1 MCDRH
6 KDRVKKKFKS
16 QKSEVGLCIL
26 ASKTTTLNMRS
37 AMFLS
42 RRCAHAF
49 LNFYCKRNIYIYSH
63 FLIRN
68 ISPTLNSVS
77 SGMVIIKSEVKE
89 S

>member
-1 MCDRH
+1 MLCVIGIRTEL
-6 KDRVKKKFKS
+6 KKKFKS

-26 ASKTTTLNMRS
+26 ASKTTTLDMRS

-49 LNFYCKRNIYIYSH
+49 LNFYCKRNIFSN

-68 ISPTLNSVS
+68 TSPTLNSVS